1 MTKSSAGL
9 MHRSKAKAPS
19 QPQLYTTEVQ
29 HDITL
34 PATLLCLTKLL
45 LYVVVMQYDV
55 MHHDM
60 FEWL

>member
-1 MTKSSAGL
+1 